1 MRHFLKSIIVCFLLL
16 LHSINVVAQT
26 DPYIDSILVEVSK
39 SKEDT
44 NKLFLLSIIAENA
57 GDDIWP
63 MYNNEMGKLAARLQ
77 KSSDSKIKLTAKRY
91 LAGALNNKGYYF
103 TERGANHKA
112 ALFFNKSLAIQREI
126 DDLAG
131 QAYSL
136 SNLGTIYDSYGEI
149 NKALEYYFE
158 AVKIREKLNDKLSL
172 AQSYNNIAVLYN
184 GQNDFRNALTYHH
197 KSLRIRQILNDPA
210 GLGLAYNNIGTTYT
224 HLVENIFKEK
234 GKGKIPDS
242 LMNRSLGYFKKGL
255 ESYRKT
261 TNAHGIG
268 LSLYNMADYYVLEAD
283 CYFDEG
289 SKQHDSLLLK
299 AEGLYKQCFDLFAP
313 LHEKEWE
320 VNTLNGLANIY
331 LRQMKIPLAKSYGEQ
346 GLSVS
351 RELGFPGAIRN
362 SADILR
368 QVYKVTHEI
377 PKALEMTDLY
387 YAMRDSVV
395 NEENQREAL
404 SKYFMY
410 ESEKQHVLA
419 EASQEKMEIAFQSKT
434 KQQNMIIWFVIVC
447 LILAS
452 VFGVFI
458 YKRFKVT
465 KRQNFI
471 IQNQKQE
478 VERQKTLVEESRK
491 EIVDSI
497 NYAKRIQYALLAHED
512 LLKQQLNSHFVL
524 FKPKDIVSGDFYWAT
539 LHEDKFYLAVCDSTG
554 HGVPG
559 AFMSLL
565 NIGFMSEA
573 IKEKNILAPNE
584 IFNYVR
590 KRLIESITREEQ
602 KDGMDG
608 TLICFDKSNGSVSY
622 ASAHNSLLLVSGK
635 QVHVLPSDKMP
646 VGKGERMENFQLF
659 TVEVKPSDQLYVYTD
674 GFADQFGG
682 PKGKKFKSKALKD
695 LLASNCHLEP
705 SQQASLLNLEFETWR
720 GNLEQVDD
728 VCVIGIK
735 F

>member
-1 MRHFLKSIIVCFLLL
+1 MKVFIKAFCFCLMAIIWV
-16 LHSINVVAQT
+16 T
-26 DPYIDSILVEVSK
+26 DAESQNDDYIDSLINEVSK
-39 SKEDT
+39 SKADT
-44 NKLFLLSIIAENA
+44 NKLHLLSIIAENA

-77 KSSDSKIKLTAKRY
+77 KSTDPKIKLAAKRY

-103 TERGANHKA
+103 TERGANRKA
-112 ALFFNKSLAIQREI
+112 MLFFNKSLAIQREI
-126 DDLAG
+126 GDLAG

-136 SNLGTIYDSYGEI
+136 SNLGTIYDSFGEI

-158 AVKIREKLNDKLSL
+158 AVKIREGLKDKLSL

-197 KSLRIRQILNDPA
+197 KSLAMRKILGDPA

-224 HLVENIFKEK
+224 HFVETSFKDK
-234 GKGKIPDS
+234 GKVPDS
-242 LMNRSLGYFKKGL
+242 LMNRSLEYFTKGYENYQKSG
-255 ESYRKT
+255 Y
-261 TNAHGIG
+261 AHGIG

-283 CYFDEG
+283 CYFNVG
-289 SKQHDSLLLK
+289 SREHDSLLVK

-313 LHEKEWE
+313 LHEKEWK

-331 LRQMKIPLAKSYGEQ
+331 LRQKKIPLAKSYAEQ
-346 GLSVS
+346 GLAVS
-351 RELGFPGAIRN
+351 QELGFPGAIQN

-368 QVYKVTHEI
+368 QVYKATNDVAN
-377 PKALEMTDLY
+377 ALKMTELY
-387 YAMRDSVV
+387 FAMRDSVV
-395 NEENQREAL
+395 NEENQKEAL

-419 EASQEKMEIAFQSKT
+419 KANQEKMEIAFQSKT
-434 KQQNMIIWFVIVC
+434 KQQNMIIWFVIAC

-458 YKRFKVT
+458 YKRFKIT
-465 KRQNFI
+465 KKQNAI
-471 IQNQKQE
+471 IQIQKQE
-478 VERQKTLVEESRK
+478 VERQKVLVEESRK

-497 NYAKRIQYALLAHED
+497 NYAKRIQYALLAHEE
-512 LLKQQLNSHFVL
+512 LLKRNLNAHFVL

-539 LHEDKFYLAVCDSTG
+539 NHGDKFYLAVCDSTG

-573 IKEKNILAPNE
+573 IKEKNIVAPNE
-584 IFNYVR
+584 VFNYVR
-590 KRLIESITREEQ
+590 KRLIESITKEEQ

-608 TLICFDKSNGSVSY
+608 TLICFNKSSNAITY
-622 ASAHNSLLLVSGK
+622 ASAHNSPLLISNGEAL
-635 QVHVLPSDKMP
+635 VLPCDKMP
-646 VGKGERMENFQLF
+646 VGKGERMEDFQLF
-659 TVEVKPSDQLYVYTD
+659 SVEVKPTDQLYIYTD
-674 GFADQFGG
+674 GYADQFGG
-682 PKGKKFKSKALKD
+682 PKGKKFKNKTLKD
-695 LLASNCHLEP
+695 LLTSN
-705 SQQASLLNLEFETWR
+705 ASLDLNRQSQLLNQEFEAWK